1 MEKLNEKLEELLT
14 EYDMYVQEGI
24 IISEG
29 EKAIAFRLAKQLNQF
44 VKDLNTHET
53 MKKFIAAHKEDLMK

>member
-1 MEKLNEKLEELLT
+1 
-14 EYDMYVQEGI
+14 MYVQEGI